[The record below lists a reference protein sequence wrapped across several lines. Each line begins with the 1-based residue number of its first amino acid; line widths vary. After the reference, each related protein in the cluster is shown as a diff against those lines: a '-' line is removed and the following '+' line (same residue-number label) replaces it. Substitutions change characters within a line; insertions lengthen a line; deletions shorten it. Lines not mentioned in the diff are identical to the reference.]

1 MLGYIADKLSHI
13 ILKVS
18 TGLDHFGTFLVAD
31 EPLDVTSPNYAKWK
45 YRIQH
50 TVGKKSLPYTT
61 YNRTNEFLKYLIP

>member
-1 MLGYIADKLSHI
+1 MLGHIADKLSNT

-50 TVGKKSLPYTT
+50 TVGKKVYRIRLTGQFIY
-61 YNRTNEFLKYLIP
+61 YDL